1 MFTLFAMFTIF
12 EIVFF
17 SVFAVFLFLGI
28 FLDDKSDH
36 SEFKWFVIVI
46 GAIATAV
53 YYWSEWSSGSILS
66 VFTESNFLQNIGI
79 YLAAGLGFAIVKF
92 FLEIKKSANYFAAS
106 WKDYSKTATIDL
118 PHSSANDAIYVQK
131 LKNFFDV
138 KDGENLPRNLS
149 FLKAQEF
156 YQLIAN
162 DETMK
167 SEDVFS
173 KFVIPSWKI
182 ALHEAVDKFC
192 NRSYLSY
199 SVQKG
204 RKFISMTTKN
214 DESFQPKPEIN
225 KAKLSSFISAW
236 TILWPFY
243 LIVMIL
249 GDIVA
254 NIFEWVTEIINAIS
268 FKAVEKIF
276 QSAFK

>member
-118 PHSSANDAIYVQK
+118 PHANDAIYVQK

-138 KDGENLPRNLS
+138 KDGEKTPQTVS
-149 FLKAQEF
+149 FLKAQDF
-156 YQLIAN
+156 YHTIAN
-162 DETMK
+162 DETLK
-167 SEDVFS
+167 SDDMFS
-173 KFVIPSWKI
+173 KFTIPSWQA
-182 ALHEAVDKFC
+182 ALNNAVEKFC

-204 RKFISMTTKN
+204 RKFISMQLGK
-214 DESFQPKPEIN
+214 DESFQPKPSIN

-243 LIVMIL
+243 LVVMIL